1 MSQPQ
6 TTLLTRRRWDR
17 IFGFATIAGT
27 LIAGI
32 CTYLTGHVRYC
43 GVAFAIIG
51 MWAYIRRATPAFG
64 ERVRTIAGDPWTIRF
79 LLWQAFLLV
88 GTLCFIA
95 FDTFVLKQTCSSPL
109 KWYHW
114 VFFSVMCILMVTGCD
129 LIGRARKRTRKA
141 ANKTVVDNRLPAP
154 NGNDPRDYNP

>member
-17 IFGFATIAGT
+17 IFAFATIASAI
-27 LIAGI
+27 IAGV
-32 CTYLTGHVRYC
+32 CSYLTGSVRYW

-51 MWAYIRRATPAFG
+51 MWAYIRRATPASG

-79 LLWQAFLLV
+79 LLWQACLLV

-95 FDTFVLKQTCSSPL
+95 FDTFVLKQPFNSPL

-114 VFFSVMCILMVTGCD
+114 LFFSVMFILMVTGCD
-129 LIGRARKRTRKA
+129 LIGRSR
-141 ANKTVVDNRLPAP
+141 NRSRAHQETGEQDGGAQPATHP
-154 NGNDPRDYNP
+154 ESK

>member
-17 IFGFATIAGT
+17 IFGLATIAGA

-32 CTYLTGHVRYC
+32 CSYFTGQVHYWSAV
-43 GVAFAIIG
+43 FAIIG
-51 MWAYIRRATPAFG
+51 MWAYIRRATPASG
-64 ERVRTIAGDPWTIRF
+64 ERVRTIAGDPGTIRF

-95 FDTFVLKQTCSSPL
+95 FDTFVLKQTFNSPL

-114 VFFSVMCILMVTGCD
+114 LFFSVMFILMVTGCD
-129 LIGRARKRTRKA
+129 LIDRARARSRAHQDSGEQDAGGQQPTRTESK
-141 ANKTVVDNRLPAP
+141 
-154 NGNDPRDYNP
+154 

>member
-17 IFGFATIAGT
+17 IFAFATIAGA

-32 CTYLTGHVRYC
+32 CSYLTGYVRYW
-43 GVAFAIIG
+43 GVAFARIG
-51 MWAYIRRATPAFG
+51 MWAYIRRTTPASG

-95 FDTFVLKQTCSSPL
+95 FDTFVLKQTFNSPL

-114 VFFSVMCILMVTGCD
+114 LFFSVMFILMVIGCD
-129 LIGRARKRTRKA
+129 LIGRARNRSRPHQESGEQDAGGQPATRTESK
-141 ANKTVVDNRLPAP
+141 
-154 NGNDPRDYNP
+154 